1 MSLRPNRS
9 FPLYA
14 LFSVL
19 AVGLFVSACG
29 GDGGSTSNVEGVP
42 YQVGESL
49 EDSTVALVV
58 SSEYG
63 TDTVSAR
70 RYQRQMKMA
79 TRRRSPRQRSDDQMQ
94 KTHRKLVRSI
104 ARQHAMEGE
113 AKARDLSVGPGKVTA
128 RLKKLKARYK
138 SEKQFRRQLA
148 QNNMTVDSVR
158 SLLAARLRQRA
169 LQQKMRQEFEKPT
182 EKEVKSYSKENRRI
196 RAQHILLKVGKD
208 APQSKVD
215 SARQAAEALVDSAK
229 MEAVEFS
236 ALARRHSEG
245 PSAKQGGDLGFFTR
259 EKMVDPFAKA
269 AFALSDSGDVAPEPV
284 RTRFGFHVI
293 RLTDPGKPMETAK
306 ARKQMTQERKKQ
318 AVEDQVNALL
328 EEVTVQ
334 ANPKIVSAGFYNE

>member
-1 MSLRPNRS
+1 MSPSPSRL

-19 AVGLFVSACG
+19 AVGLSVSACG
-29 GDGGSTSNVEGVP
+29 GDGGSASNVEGVP

-58 SSEYG
+58 SSEHG

-70 RYQRQMKMA
+70 RYQRRMKMA
-79 TRRRSPRQRSDDQMQ
+79 MRRRSPRQRSGDQMQ

-113 AKARDLSVGPGKVTA
+113 AKARDLSVNPKKVTA
-128 RLKKLKARYK
+128 RLKKLKSRYK

-169 LQQKMRQEFEKPT
+169 LRQKMRQKFEKPT
-182 EKEVKSYSKENRRI
+182 EKEVKSYSKKNRRI
-196 RAQHILLKVGKD
+196 RAQHILIKVGKN

-215 SARQAAEALVDSAK
+215 SARQAAKALIDSAK
-229 MEAVEFS
+229 MEGIKFS

-245 PSAKQGGDLGFFTR
+245 PSAKRGGDLGFFTR

-269 AFALSDSGDVAPEPV
+269 AFALSDSGDVAPKPV

-293 RLTDPGKPMETAK
+293 RLTNPGKPMETAK
-306 ARKQMTQERKKQ
+306 ARKQMTQKRKKQ
-318 AVEDQVNALL
+318 AVKDQVNALL
-328 EEVTVQ
+328 KEVTVQ
-334 ANPKIVSAGFYNE
+334 ANPKIVSAGFYDE